1 MAIDLGLLQLATGCD
16 SPATLA
22 LNCMVQEK
30 EFACKIKNG
39 VDH

>member
-16 SPATLA
+16 SLATLA

-30 EFACKIKNG
+30 EFAWKIKNG